1 MHKRSMTALV
11 MMLAL
16 VRAPWAQ
23 ALGLP
28 AVVPVEYYGEIGC
41 SHCDTFKDVELPA
54 AERETGA
61 IASLELVDILS
72 TEGYERCTKRLA
84 GLGYDFTVFPV
95 LVIGGNAYQG
105 NAAIKANLV
114 PELAYFA
121 RHGRSRP
128 RVDLPV
134 AAGAGPA
141 GQAGKADM
149 RWAILPIVGAGL
161 VDGINPCAFTTLLF
175 FLSYLSLRGRTRR
188 RMALAGMTFAAGV
201 FVAYFMIGLGLFNAL
216 RMGGRLPALKL
227 ALRVTVSALTA
238 GFLALTVRDVVR
250 MRQGKPAD
258 MALKL
263 PDALRDMINAS
274 IRGGLGQAAFF
285 TGVFGAGVVV
295 SVLELACTGQVYFP
309 TISFMVQADASP
321 LGIGSLLL
329 YNLAFVAPLLVVL
342 ALILSGARQ
351 EVLRAFFARHL
362 VASKLSLA
370 VVFAA
375 LSVLIWLY

>member
-1 MHKRSMTALV
+1 MPPT
-11 MMLAL
+11 
-16 VRAPWAQ
+16 Q
-23 ALGLP
+23 Q
-28 AVVPVEYYGEIGC
+28 
-41 SHCDTFKDVELPA
+41 
-54 AERETGA
+54 
-61 IASLELVDILS
+61 
-72 TEGYERCTKRLA
+72 
-84 GLGYDFTVFPV
+84 
-95 LVIGGNAYQG
+95 GG
-105 NAAIKANLV
+105 
-114 PELAYFA
+114 P
-121 RHGRSRP
+121 P
-128 RVDLPV
+128 
-134 AAGAGPA
+134 
-141 GQAGKADM
+141 GQAGM
-149 RWAILPIVGAGL
+149 RWAVLAIMGAGL

-188 RMALAGMTFAAGV
+188 RMALAGLTFAAGV
-201 FVAYFMIGLGLFNAL
+201 FIAYFMIGLGLFNAL
-216 RMGGRLPALKL
+216 RMGGRLPALRL

-250 MRQGKPAD
+250 IRQGKPAD
-258 MALKL
+258 IALKL
-263 PDALRDMINAS
+263 PDALRNMINAS

-309 TISFMVQADASP
+309 TISFMAQTDVSP

-342 ALILSGARQ
+342 ALILAGTRQ
-351 EVLRAFFARHL
+351 EALRAFFARHL